1 MPSCL
6 AEMGFITD
14 DGDNALFDKNLQS
27 YAAAIADA
35 VETTLGEIKNNT
47 FFNLKEKSCINNNSG
62 NNYIYMVK

>member
-47 FFNLKEKSCINNNSG
+47 FST
-62 NNYIYMVK
+62 